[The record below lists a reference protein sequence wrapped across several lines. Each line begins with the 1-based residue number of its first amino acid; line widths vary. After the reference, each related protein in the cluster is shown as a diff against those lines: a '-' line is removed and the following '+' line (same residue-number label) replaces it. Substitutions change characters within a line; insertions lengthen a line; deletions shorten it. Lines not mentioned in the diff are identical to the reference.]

1 MLILTLFEP
10 QYNIGEQIR
19 KIQGHVDNIEV
30 LQDKADR
37 HMKAINSVQGAIMNK
52 FSSSPKQRDSNKK
65 TDKLVEKSQKKRA
78 KARDKEMEEEE
89 EEEKE
94 VHFHHED
101 FPPKKKGKLSLFIN
115 FPFFVERNE
124 APKKESVEEL
134 DEGRN

>member
-65 TDKLVEKSQKKRA
+65 TDRLVEKSQKKRA

-89 EEEKE
+89 EEKE
-94 VHFHHED
+94 VRRLNPRKD
-101 FPPKKKGKLSLFIN
+101 KAN
-115 FPFFVERNE
+115 FPFLFFVERNE